1 MKLES
6 WLQLLWQQ
14 RNGFSQALRPL
25 AWLYCSIVAI
35 RRGLYR
41 LRLLSSTRLKVP
53 VIVVGNLTVGG
64 TGKTPLVISV
74 VETLKQAGYRPGVIS
89 RGYRGKARSWP
100 QQVRPDSDPVMV
112 GDEPILIARRTQCP
126 MAVGPKRVAAGKAL
140 LKYSDCDIIVCD
152 DGLQHYALRRDLEVL
167 VIDGSRRFG
176 NGFCLPAGPLREP
189 VRRLDNVDLIV
200 TNGLAGPNECG
211 MRYEGDR
218 LVNLADESQTC
229 RLEDLKGSSVHAVAG
244 IGNPQRFFERL
255 ALAGLDVREHVFPD
269 HHLFLPRDLD
279 YGNLVPIIMTEK
291 DAVKCRRFAR
301 ANMWYLPISVSLTN
315 QFEQQLLNRIET
327 RYGQKTT

>member
-1 MKLES
+1 MKLEKL
-6 WLQLLWQQ
+6 LQQIWRQ
-14 RNGFSQALRPL
+14 RNGISQALRPL
-25 AWLYCSIVAI
+25 SWLYCSIVYI

-41 LRLLSSTRLKVP
+41 LRLLRSTQLKVP
-53 VIVVGNLTVGG
+53 VIVVGNISVGG
-64 TGKTPLVISV
+64 TGKTPLVVSV

-112 GDEPILIARRTQCP
+112 GDEPILISRRTQCP
-126 MAVGPKRVAAGKAL
+126 MAVGPDRVAAGQAL

-152 DGLQHYALRRDLEVL
+152 DGLQHYALRRDMEIL
-167 VIDGSRRFG
+167 VVDGTRRFG

-189 VRRLDNVDLIV
+189 VRRIDKVDLIV
-200 TNGLAGPNECG
+200 TNGLAGPNECS
-211 MRYEGDR
+211 MRYEGDT

-229 RLEDLKGSSVHAVAG
+229 TLNDLKGNGVHAIAG
-244 IGNPQRFFERL
+244 VGNPQRFFDRL
-255 ALAGLDVREHVFPD
+255 ALAGLDVRQHAFPD

-279 YGNLVPIIMTEK
+279 YGNSVPIIMTEK

-301 ANMWYLPISVSLTN
+301 DNMWYLPITVSLSN
-315 QFEQQLLNRIET
+315 QFEQQLLNRIEI
-327 RYGQKTT
+327 RYGQKTA